1 MDLVRDLLDKQL
13 FGENETPMGKVDG
26 IVVELR
32 DGAPPRVVALE
43 TGVRTLARR
52 IHPRLEGWARRLAR
66 TWGDD
71 EGRYRVPWSKV
82 LVVAGDDVKVDV
94 DAEKTPAF
102 ALERRLRDMLI
113 RFIPGA

>member
-13 FGENETPMGKVDG
+13 FGTNETPMGKVDG

-32 DGAPPRVVALE
+32 DGTPPRVVALE
-43 TGVRTLARR
+43 TGLRTQARR
-52 IHPRLEGWARRLAR
+52 LHPRLEGWARRLAR
-66 TWGDD
+66 AWGDD
-71 EGRYRVPWSKV
+71 EGRYRIPWSKV

-102 ALERRLRDMLI
+102 ALERWLREKMI
-113 RFIPGA
+113 AYIPGA